1 MSSIPTFKTPEDK
14 KIFDQAFTAK
24 LAEYRSY
31 FFQTARE
38 LLGYLYADALTPQ
51 QLDFISSV
59 TSNML
64 YSAYDE
70 LKKQRPEYQENA
82 DDFFYSPTRLKEGM
96 KEALTE
102 FHLEILGEQIEEQAS

>member
-14 KIFDQAFTAK
+14 KIFDQVFTAK

-31 FFQTARE
+31 FLKTSKEF
-38 LLGYLYADALTPQ
+38 LGYLDANALTSQ
-51 QLDFISSV
+51 QFDFICSV

-64 YSAYDE
+64 YAAYDE
-70 LKKQRPEYQENA
+70 LKKQCPEYAENA

-102 FHLEILGEQIEEQAS
+102 FYAEQIDEQAS